1 MLYQREGSRERGFSI
16 YGWTGYAEEF
26 SGLCYGEVLFRFGVC
41 CLSHFL
47 RRMLVKTF
55 VKLSSGSISV
65 NLCKSL

>member
-1 MLYQREGSRERGFSI
+1 MVVGEFSGVEACV
-16 YGWTGYAEEF
+16 YGRTGYTEEF